1 MVLGTAIIYFLG
13 VAWLSQLIGFDK
25 AIAFGVMPFMYGDIL
40 KLVIAAMSVPFMR
53 DPVSKLT
60 GK

>member
-1 MVLGTAIIYFLG
+1 

-25 AIAFGVMPFMYGDIL
+25 AITFGVMPFIYGDIL
-40 KLVIAAMSVPFMR
+40 KLVIAAMSVPFMWKL
-53 DPVSKLT
+53 VSKLT